1 MSAAALGTVESVVGC
16 TFGTLFDT
24 TSVHHANPDDV
35 SYDIAKTAAEE
46 WRTFYPGIF
55 GGLYAI
61 CMSGYK
67 RYVVVEDVP
76 FRDNTCV

>member
-1 MSAAALGTVESVVGC
+1 
-16 TFGTLFDT
+16 
-24 TSVHHANPDDV
+24 VHHPNPDDV